1 MAVHAVETSQDV
13 SRVEHLV
20 VLIHGLWGNP
30 VHLTHLRDTLAAA
43 HEGQGLY
50 ILIPS
55 SNRDNHTYD
64 GIEVGAERVTHEIE
78 DVLKDL
84 EAAGS
89 HVQKIS
95 IAGYS
100 LGGLVCRYVVGL
112 LYSAGILDRIQPM
125 NFTTFATPHLGV
137 RTPRLGYRAQTWN
150 FLGSRTLSTS
160 GQQMFL
166 ADNFRGTG
174 RQLLSIMADP
184 SSVFMRGLAMFKK
197 RSIYANTLNDR
208 SVPFYT
214 SAMSRTDPYVDLSK
228 IDVHP
233 LPNQELPVILDP
245 ENPVTPR
252 KGSLKPLTYSESLG
266 KVKESL
272 PFYAFLFAFIP
283 LAVPLFMINAGYQTY
298 QSAQRVR
305 LHETGKAFD
314 LKRYRVPLLEE
325 SQHAQD
331 KLVSNLAGAST
342 NQEYLP
348 TPPPEPQS
356 PKSSSTTL
364 AQEQKD
370 NNDGP
375 WPTLAL
381 TKEQFEMIDNL
392 DEHIRFTK
400 YPVHMQKVRHT
411 HAAIVVRMPKDSFVE
426 GKVVTKHWATGF
438 LPSSLVVQD
447 STPHDQMLLL
457 LAADQRMGN
466 MSSRRSSS
474 NTIQPDKLDWT
485 SAAAQYQDDVGKCTA
500 LGTREL
506 INEIDARRPFS
517 APGICVLDVGTGAGA
532 IVMAV
537 KDKAPEARIL
547 ATDISPGMI
556 KEVEALGIPD
566 VVTGRYDAVTLS
578 GLPDDKFSHGLTAF
592 TINYTTDPEACVH
605 SLYRVIKP
613 GGYVG
618 IAIWGPTVGPGDVHE
633 KATDMIDPAYK
644 IKYPVGEKAW
654 RDQETHERKLQQAG
668 FADVEVRTVQLPFG
682 DGTIEG
688 ITDFW
693 FRSTNPVA
701 RKVVD
706 SWRAQATGCNVV
718 DLEAAFARVLEEQY
732 ESGRAVVMDAVLG
745 WGRKPV

>member
-1 MAVHAVETSQDV
+1 MAVHAVETRQDL
-13 SRVEHLV
+13 SKVEHLV

-100 LGGLVCRYVVGL
+100 LGGLVCRYAVGL
-112 LYSAGILDRIQPM
+112 LYSAGIFDRIQPM

-174 RQLLSIMADP
+174 RRLLSIMADP
-184 SSVFMRGLAMFKK
+184 SSVFMRGLAMFTK
-197 RSIYANTLNDR
+197 RSIYANTVNDR

-214 SAMSRTDPYVDLSK
+214 SAVSRTDPYVDLSK

-245 ENPVTPR
+245 EDPVTPR
-252 KGSLKPLTYSESLG
+252 VESPKPLTYSETLA

-272 PFYAFLFAFIP
+272 PFYAFLFTFVP

-305 LHETGKAFD
+305 LHETGKAID

-356 PKSSSTTL
+356 PTSSSTTL
-364 AQEQKD
+364 AREQKD
-370 NNDGP
+370 KNDGP

-381 TKEQFEMIDNL
+381 TQEQFEMIDNL

-426 GKVVTKHWATGF
+426 AH
-438 LPSSLVVQD
+438 S
-447 STPHDQMLLL
+447 
-457 LAADQRMGN
+457 N
-466 MSSRRSSS
+466 MSSPRSSS
-474 NTIQPDKLDWT
+474 DNTIQPDKLDWT
-485 SAAAQYQDDVGKCTA
+485 SAAAHYQDDVGKCTI
-500 LGTREL
+500 LGTGEL
-506 INEIDARRPFS
+506 VNEIDARRPFS

-566 VVTGRYDAVTLS
+566 VVTGHYDAVTLS

-605 SLYRVIKP
+605 SLFRVIKP

-633 KATDMIDPAYK
+633 KATKMIDPAYK
-644 IKYPVGEKAW
+644 VKYPVGEKAW
-654 RDQETHERKLQQAG
+654 RDEETHERKLQKAG
-668 FADVEVRTVQLPFG
+668 FTDVEIKTIQLPFG

-706 SWRAQATGCNVV
+706 DWRAQATGCNVV